1 MKCFYRVLAASLI
14 VFFITACGGG
24 SSTVATTETT
34 TETVKSFKAP
44 ENTQPIQQVTDN
56 EKN

>member
-24 SSTVATTETT
+24 SSTVATS
-34 TETVKSFKAP
+34 ETVKSFKAP
-44 ENTQPIQQVTDN
+44 ENTQPIQQVTNN

>member
-14 VFFITACGGG
+14 VFFVTACGGG
-24 SSTVATTETT
+24 SSTVEPV
-34 TETVKSFKAP
+34 ESFKAP

-56 EKN
+56 ENN